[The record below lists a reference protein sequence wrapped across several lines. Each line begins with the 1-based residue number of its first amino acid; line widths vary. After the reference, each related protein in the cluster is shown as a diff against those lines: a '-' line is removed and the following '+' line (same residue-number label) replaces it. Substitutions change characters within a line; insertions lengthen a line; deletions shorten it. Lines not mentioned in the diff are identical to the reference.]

1 VKLRRGRRVALED
14 RLAALEEAV
23 ELGTERVPDDLLA
36 PARDVLRRTDE
47 RRARGDR
54 AVVVALVGGT
64 GTGKSSLFNA
74 LAGGALADVDVRRP
88 TTDAATSWTVGDAAE
103 AVALLDWL
111 EVAPDRRHHASDGAA
126 PRDRRELDGLEGLV
140 LVDLP
145 DVDSVVTANRTTA
158 DRLIERVDVLVWVV
172 DPHKYAQRSLHE
184 GYLAR
189 LREHAEVML
198 VALNHADRLDADE
211 RRTCRSDLER
221 LVTVDGAGPEVL
233 LTSATTGEGVDA
245 LRRSLQRTVRS
256 QRAVAERIAADVR
269 AAASGLL
276 GELAAPATGLGGAR
290 SGAGEQPDAG
300 TVAGGAPDAGALSAG
315 QVDAGALNGG
325 QLIADLAGLADL
337 DGFAEQA
344 HAAYVHAARRRLRT
358 PLLGLLQT
366 LLAAVRAVVS
376 GVARIGGAVTHPRR
390 GVPAR
395 GPAAGTTG
403 TGGGPAG
410 WLDARHALLAVV
422 ERARR
427 GLPWFWAEAVD
438 AAAERAGERLPTSVK
453 AALAE
458 VALEPAR
465 RRWWGA
471 AAAVWL
477 VAELTVA
484 VGIGWLLLDRAA
496 RWLGLPGPPIPQ
508 VTDRVSWPSLL
519 VALGLAVWLVV
530 AAIRRIGV
538 RAGARRHRD
547 RTRRAAEDAVRAAVR
562 ITALAPLEQ
571 ELAAF
576 DRIRDQLR
584 LAAT

>member
-14 RLAALEEAV
+14 RLAALADAV
-23 ELGTERVPDDLLA
+23 ELGTGRVPDHLLA
-36 PARDVLRRTDE
+36 PARDVLQRTDE

-103 AVALLDWL
+103 AVPLLDWL
-111 EVAPDRRHHASDGAA
+111 EVAPDRRYHANDGAA
-126 PRDRRELDGLEGLV
+126 RRDRRDRRELERLEGLEGLEGLV

-184 GYLAR
+184 GYLAH

-198 VALNHADRLDADE
+198 VVLNHADRLDADE

-221 LVTVDGAGPEVL
+221 LVTVDGTGPEVL

-269 AAASGLL
+269 AAAGGLL
-276 GELAAPATGLGGAR
+276 GELTAPATEPGGTGMLATGQPHAGGL
-290 SGAGEQPDAG
+290 DAG
-300 TVAGGAPDAGALSAG
+300 RLV
-315 QVDAGALNGG
+315 
-325 QLIADLAGLADL
+325 ADLAGLADL

-344 HAAYVHAARRRLRT
+344 HAAYVHTARRRLRT

-366 LLAAVRAVVS
+366 LLGAVRAVVS
-376 GVARIGGAVTHPRR
+376 GVARVGGAVTSPRR
-390 GVPAR
+390 GAPAR
-395 GPAAGTTG
+395 GSAAGSIG
-403 TGGGPAG
+403 DAGGPGG

-427 GLPWFWAEAVD
+427 GLPWFWAEAMD
-438 AAAERAGERLPTSVK
+438 AAAERAGERLPTSLK

-465 RRWWGA
+465 RRWWAA
-471 AAAVWL
+471 AAAVWV

-508 VTDRVSWPSLL
+508 VTDRVSWPGLL
-519 VALGLAVWLVV
+519 VALGLAVWLLVV
-530 AAIRRIGV
+530 AIRRVGV

-547 RTRRAAEDAVRAAVR
+547 RTRRVAEDAVRAAVQA
-562 ITALAPLEQ
+562 TALAPLEQ
-571 ELAAF
+571 ELAAY
-576 DRIRDQLR
+576 DRIRDRLR